1 MIDFRIFMSIFGMNK
16 VFYKFR
22 PGTVWD
28 KNLKYELDFPLS

>member
-1 MIDFRIFMSIFGMNK
+1 MLIFGMNM

>member
-1 MIDFRIFMSIFGMNK
+1 MIDFRIFMPIFGTNM

-22 PGTVWD
+22 PGAVWD